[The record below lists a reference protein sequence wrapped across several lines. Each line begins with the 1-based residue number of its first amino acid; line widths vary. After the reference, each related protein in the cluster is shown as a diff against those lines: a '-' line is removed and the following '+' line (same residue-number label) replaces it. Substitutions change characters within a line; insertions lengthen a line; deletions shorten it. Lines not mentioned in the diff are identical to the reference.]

1 LQIKEVQDLS
11 EERVYKN
18 RIRLENPRN
27 TQKFLARIINEL
39 HDGTISESKA
49 RVMGYIAQIM
59 LKSFE
64 TIDFEERLKEIE
76 KSMEDKK

>member
-1 LQIKEVQDLS
+1 MS
-11 EERVYKN
+11 GERIYKN
-18 RIRLENPRN
+18 KIRLENPRN

-39 HDGTISESKA
+39 HDGTITESKA

-64 TIDFEERLKEIE
+64 TIDFEERLRELE
-76 KSMEDKK
+76 SQMEDKK